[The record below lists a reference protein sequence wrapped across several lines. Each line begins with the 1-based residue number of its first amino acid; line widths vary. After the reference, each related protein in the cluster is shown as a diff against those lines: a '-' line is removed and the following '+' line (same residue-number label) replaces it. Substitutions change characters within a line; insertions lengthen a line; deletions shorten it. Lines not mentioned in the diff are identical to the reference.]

1 MKKLFPLFMLM
12 LLACNMLAQDLG
24 YPSVSASALS
34 RNGNK
39 YYFNGEKISR
49 RDCQAYL
56 HFYADQATYKK
67 FRSGRQMYNVGWTA
81 LGTGLALDAFA
92 LGFSLTLFPNNPDA
106 LFPNLKPMLGLLFVT
121 VPTAASGLALTITG
135 IPLVC
140 AGQKKMTKSFDAY
153 NISLPSDHIQPELR
167 VQANNNGLGLVC
179 SF

>member
-34 RNGNK
+34 REGNK

-67 FRSGRQMYNVGWTA
+67 FRSGRQMYNVGWAA
-81 LGTGLALDAFA
+81 LGTGIALDVFA
-92 LGFSLTLFPNNPDA
+92 LGFTMTLSPNNPDA